1 MSTFRIDYGVGVE
14 AAIDRLSRAIERSPE
29 VAEQFDVRWLAVALI
44 DEDPGL
50 AEQIEQLPGGD
61 EILRLRHHLLVD
73 LRLKMGASAGTAI
86 AGARFQVVNDIVQ
99 AATDTTRRR
108 ERTRTDRIDAVV
120 TNRYLGIPIFLA
132 AMWVVFKLTADV
144 AGAFLDWIDSTV
156 SGPVDHLVRSLVTSI
171 GLGGTWVESLLADGV
186 VAGVG
191 AILVFIPVLFSL
203 YLALSFLEDSGY
215 MARAAFV
222 MDRVMSG
229 VGLQGKSFLPML
241 VGFGCTVPAVYAT
254 RTLENERDRILT
266 TLLVPFM
273 SCGARLPVYVIMA
286 SVFFPDYAGLAV
298 FGMYLLGIVVAMAI
312 GFLLKR
318 SVLPVTD
325 PMPTIMEMPPYRL
338 PTFRSI
344 WYHTWTRTRAF
355 LREAG
360 SIIFIATIV
369 VWFLMAIPVGGSGSF
384 GDTDVDE
391 SAFSAVAG
399 VLAPVLEP
407 AGFGSW
413 EATGSLMSGFVAKE
427 VIVSTMAQV
436 YGTERTEVAEDPAI
450 IDSVA
455 GIFTGFGAAVVDAM
469 EAIPGIVGIDLSD
482 DEEPETSSGLS
493 ASIHVGFEESSGG
506 HGALAALAFMVFIL
520 VYTPCVATIGAI
532 RHEIGTRWMW
542 FSVVGQTMLA
552 WVMAVGVFQIGRL
565 VGLG

>member
-1 MSTFRIDYGVGVE
+1 MRSFRIDYGTEVE
-14 AAIDRLSRAIERSPE
+14 AAIDRLASEIARSPDI
-29 VAEQFDVRWLAVALI
+29 AERFDTRWLAVALI

-50 AEQIEQLPGGD
+50 AEQIEQLPGGR
-61 EILRLRHHLLVD
+61 EVLGLRDRVLAD
-73 LRLKMGASAGTAI
+73 LRSVMGTSADTAI
-86 AGARFQVVNDIVQ
+86 AGARFQVVNDIAQ
-99 AATDTTRRR
+99 AATDTTQRRA
-108 ERTRTDRIDAVV
+108 RTRTDRIDSVV

-156 SGPVDHLVRSLVTSI
+156 SGPVEHLVRSLVASI

-286 SVFFPDYAGLAV
+286 SVFFPEYAGLAV
-298 FGMYLLGIVVAMAI
+298 FGMYLLGIVVAMVVGLI
-312 GFLLKR
+312 LKR

-325 PMPTIMEMPPYRL
+325 PMPAIMEMPPYRL
-338 PTFRSI
+338 PTFQSI
-344 WYHTWTRTRAF
+344 WF
-355 LREAG
+355 L
-360 SIIFIATIV
+360 
-369 VWFLMAIPVGGSGSF
+369 L
-384 GDTDVDE
+384 
-391 SAFSAVAG
+391 
-399 VLAPVLEP
+399 
-407 AGFGSW
+407 
-413 EATGSLMSGFVAKE
+413 K
-427 VIVSTMAQV
+427 
-436 YGTERTEVAEDPAI
+436 
-450 IDSVA
+450 
-455 GIFTGFGAAVVDAM
+455 
-469 EAIPGIVGIDLSD
+469 
-482 DEEPETSSGLS
+482 
-493 ASIHVGFEESSGG
+493 
-506 HGALAALAFMVFIL
+506 
-520 VYTPCVATIGAI
+520 
-532 RHEIGTRWMW
+532 
-542 FSVVGQTMLA
+542 
-552 WVMAVGVFQIGRL
+552 
-565 VGLG
+565 

>member
-1 MSTFRIDYGVGVE
+1 MRSFRIDYGTEVE
-14 AAIDRLSRAIERSPE
+14 AAIDRLASEIARSPDI
-29 VAEQFDVRWLAVALI
+29 AERFDTRWLAVALI

-50 AEQIEQLPGGD
+50 AEQIEQLPGGR
-61 EILRLRHHLLVD
+61 EVLGLRDRVLAD
-73 LRLKMGASAGTAI
+73 LRSVMGTSADTAI
-86 AGARFQVVNDIVQ
+86 AGARFQLVNDIVQ
-99 AATDTTRRR
+99 AATDTTQRRV
-108 ERTRTDRIDAVV
+108 RTRTDRIDAVV

-156 SGPVDHLVRSLVTSI
+156 SGPVEHLVRSLVASI

-222 MDRVMSG
+222 MDRVMSS

-286 SVFFPDYAGLAV
+286 SVFFPEYAGLAV
-298 FGMYLLGIVVAMAI
+298 FGMYVLGIVVAMVVGLI
-312 GFLLKR
+312 LKR

-325 PMPTIMEMPPYRL
+325 PMPAIMEMPPYRL

-344 WYHTWTRTRAF
+344 WFHTWTRTRAF

-399 VLAPVLEP
+399 AVSPILEP

-436 YGTERTEVAEDPAI
+436 YGAESVDAAEDPAI

-455 GIFTGFGAAVVDAM
+455 EIFTGFGSAVVDAV
-469 EAIPGIVGIDLSD
+469 ELIPGIIGIDLSD
-482 DEEPETSSGLS
+482 DEDAGTSSGLS
-493 ASIHVGFEESSGG
+493 TAIKVGFEESSGG

-520 VYTPCVATIGAI
+520 VYTPCVATVGAI

-552 WVMAVGVFQIGRL
+552 WVLAVGVFQIGRL
-565 VGLG
+565 VGFG

>member
-1 MSTFRIDYGVGVE
+1 MSSFQIDYGAEVE
-14 AAIDRLSRAIERSPE
+14 AAIDRLTPVISGTPE
-29 VAEQFDVRWLAVALI
+29 VTEQFEDRWLAVALI

-50 AEQIEQLPGGD
+50 VEQIEQLAGGG
-61 EILRLRHHLLVD
+61 EILRLRDQLLAD
-73 LRLKMGASAGTAI
+73 LRSEMGTSADTAI
-86 AGARFQVVNDIVQ
+86 AGARFQIVNDIVR
-99 AATDTTRRR
+99 ASTDTTRRR
-108 ERTRTDRIDAVV
+108 KRTRTDRIDAVV
-120 TNRYLGIPIFLA
+120 TSRYLGIPIFLA

-144 AGAFLDWIDSTV
+144 AGTFLEWIDSTV
-156 SGPVDHLVRSLVTSI
+156 SGPVEHLVRSLVASI
-171 GLGGTWVESLLADGV
+171 GFGGTWIESLLADGV

-286 SVFFPDYAGLAV
+286 SVFFPNYAGLAV
-298 FGMYLLGIVVAMAI
+298 FGMYLLGIVIAIAI

-318 SVLPVTD
+318 SLLPVTD
-325 PMPTIMEMPPYRL
+325 PMPAIMEMPPYRL
-338 PTFRSI
+338 PTLRSI
-344 WYHTWTRTRAF
+344 WFHTWTRTRAF

-384 GDTDVDE
+384 GDTEVDE
-391 SAFSAVAG
+391 SAFSALAG
-399 VLAPVLEP
+399 AVAPVLEP

-436 YGTERTEVAEDPAI
+436 YGAETIETVEDPAI
-450 IDSVA
+450 VDSVA
-455 GIFTGFGAAVVDAM
+455 EIFTGFGAAVVDAVKSL
-469 EAIPGIVGIDLSD
+469 PGIIGIDLSD
-482 DEEPETSSGLS
+482 EGETETSSGLS
-493 ASIHVGFEESSGG
+493 ASIEVGFEESSGG

-520 VYTPCVATIGAI
+520 VYTPCVATVGAI

-542 FSVVGQTMLA
+542 FSVIGQTMLA
-552 WVMAVGVFQIGRL
+552 WVMAVGVFQIGRS
-565 VGLG
+565 VGIG

>member
-1 MSTFRIDYGVGVE
+1 MSSFRIDYGSDVE
-14 AAIDRLSRAIERSPE
+14 AAIDRLIPAVTVAPE
-29 VAEQFDVRWLAVALI
+29 VAERFDARWLAVALI

-50 AEQIEQLPGGD
+50 AEQVGQLPGGD
-61 EILRLRHHLLVD
+61 EILRLRDQLLAD
-73 LRLKMGASAGTAI
+73 LRSRMGTSADTAI
-86 AGARFQVVNDIVQ
+86 AGARFQMVNDIVQ
-99 AATDTTRRR
+99 AATDVTGQR

-144 AGAFLDWIDSTV
+144 AGAFLDWIDGTV
-156 SGPVDHLVRSLVTSI
+156 SGPVEHLVRSLATTI
-171 GLGGTWVESLLADGV
+171 GLGGTWVESLLANGV

-229 VGLQGKSFLPML
+229 IGLKGKSFLPML
-241 VGFGCTVPAVYAT
+241 VGFGCSVPAVYAT

-286 SVFFPDYAGLAV
+286 SVFFPEYAGLAV
-298 FGMYLLGIVVAMAI
+298 FGMYLLGIVVAMVI

-325 PMPTIMEMPPYRL
+325 PMPAIMEMPPYRL

-344 WYHTWTRTRAF
+344 WIHTWTRTRAF

-399 VLAPVLEP
+399 VVAPVLEP

-427 VIVSTMAQV
+427 VIVSTMTQV
-436 YGTERTEVAEDPAI
+436 YGAESVEVAEDPAI
-450 IDSVA
+450 IESVSE
-455 GIFTGFGAAVVDAM
+455 IFTGFGAAVVDAVR
-469 EAIPGIVGIDLSD
+469 AIPGIVGIDLSD
-482 DEEPETSSGLS
+482 DQEPETSNGLS
-493 ASIHVGFEESSGG
+493 AAIHVGFEESSGG

-520 VYTPCVATIGAI
+520 IYTPCVATVGAI

-542 FSVVGQTMLA
+542 FSVIGQTMLA